1 MKSIMVDNTGVKK
14 ADAVQMAR
22 DYYKKNKK
30 PVEVCNAIGDTIMW
44 IRKDGK
50 EIWY

>member
-30 PVEVCNAIGDTIMW
+30 
-44 IRKDGK
+44 
-50 EIWY
+50 YL